1 MYQNFF
7 SSIKISKSNI
17 LGLLLGV
24 AAGTGHATSLRFSGA
39 IGFSEILFL
48 MIASYL
54 FYKSPRFYLKKGHF
68 SEFVIRS
75 YLLISVLLVMP
86 IVTII
91 VYFFSKNLFLSTPV
105 YILSFSLGVVLMFLI
120 IETIKE
126 NLVNLKLVTLMF
138 AMTFIFMNA
147 YAFLFDDSAFHEGRY
162 IGFANNPNQLM
173 LYITSIMLMLA
184 IYSRSFF
191 FVFLPFL
198 IFIGIVSRSDTF
210 LVSFSSAFFV
220 FIFLCAFNHIKALL
234 LPRLIIMFFFLI
246 TLIVLAIYFF
256 QNEIM
261 IFLKASDNHE
271 LQRMNLIYNAFLVTL
286 QSPIFGWG
294 AGSFSG
300 FFSTFEGMEAHNNAL
315 DLSMQFGFFVPIIIY
330 SIIIA
335 AIIKSIK
342 IRDHLLT
349 CVILAFL
356 ISGLFNFSARHF
368 IFWLDMG
375 LLFQYLYLNIKK
387 TDRKKY
393 LNI

>member
-120 IETIKE
+120 IETTKE
-126 NLVNLKLVTLMF
+126 NLVNLKLATLMF

-147 YAFLFDDSAFHEGRY
+147 YAFLFDDSAFYEGRY

-210 LVSFSSAFFV
+210 LVAIFSAVSVFTLLITFNHFKIKFYLRLIII
-220 FIFLCAFNHIKALL
+220 FIFLIA
-234 LPRLIIMFFFLI
+234 
-246 TLIVLAIYFF
+246 IVLLAVFF
-256 QNEIM
+256 YIDDLI
-261 IFLKASDNHE
+261 IFLKVSDNQE
-271 LQRMNLIYNAFLVTL
+271 LKRLNLIYNAFLVTM

-300 FFSTFEGMEAHNNAL
+300 IFNPFEGMEAHNNAL
-315 DLSMQFGFFVPIIIY
+315 DLSMQFGILFPIIIY
-330 SIIIA
+330 FIMLTA
-335 AIIKSIK
+335 LIKSISR
-342 IRDHLLT
+342 RDHLLASIIT
-349 CVILAFL
+349 AFL
-356 ISGLFNFSARHF
+356 VSGLFNFSARHF
-368 IFWLDMG
+368 IFWLDISF
-375 LLFQYLYLNIKK
+375 LFQYVYLNVKNFYTYYI
-387 TDRKKY
+387 
-393 LNI
+393 